1 MRAKLD
7 FIVNKEKR
15 TVTCIASDCKFDIV
29 NDLTK
34 KLSSE
39 KIDTQMILI
48 SDILSTNL
56 LLLPDTFVGIAK
68 CSPFDTFDEEY
79 GKRLAI
85 RKMRVKYNTAKDK
98 IMDKFWHRYHNVLD
112 ILFELSSQYC
122 DTVEKSEKYLQNC
135 LEEKD

>member
-1 MRAKLD
+1 MRDKLD

-48 SDILSTNL
+48 SDILATDL
-56 LLLPDTFVGIAK
+56 LLISDTFVGVAK

-85 RKMRVKYNTAKDK
+85 RKMRVKYNAAKDK
-98 IMDKFWHRYHNVLD
+98 VMNRFWDRYHDVLS
-112 ILFELSSQYC
+112 ILSELSSQYC
-122 DTVEKSEKYLQNC
+122 DTVVKSEEYLQNC
-135 LEEKD
+135 LEEKN